1 MTNKKRRQLNN
12 SGSTLIIVLV
22 AVSFLVILAS
32 IIISVSSANLR
43 MKQIEYAMKQNFYV
57 DEIGLDDIYNG
68 IGRDVS
74 AALQRSYSKTLIEA
88 NTTGQYP
95 TQNAAYV
102 AFAGM
107 FKNELTAL

>member
-1 MTNKKRRQLNN
+1 MIRVIPVSGLHMWRLRKLTNKKRRQLNN

-57 DEIGLDDIYNG
+57 DEIGD
-68 IGRDVS
+68 RKSV
-74 AALQRSYSKTLIEA
+74 
-88 NTTGQYP
+88 
-95 TQNAAYV
+95 V
-102 AFAGM
+102 
-107 FKNELTAL
+107 